1 MPWHLIGARVD
12 VRSTATMVQVFHDG
26 RLVKTHVAA
35 MRGKRTDHGD
45 LPEEK
50 IAYYMRTP
58 AWCRSTAEEVGP
70 ACVEVIAALNEQ
82 GAMFKL
88 RQAQGILG
96 LRDRHDPARL
106 EAACRKA
113 LEAGD
118 PSYRTI
124 KGILALGI
132 EDETLTRPT
141 GDGGAAAF
149 LHGPEQLFGISTLP
163 TTDHTAVISMSAADA
178 ADAMAISDAF
188 ATTTNGDHR

>member
-1 MPWHLIGARVD
+1 MTEGCR
-12 VRSTATMVQVFHDG
+12 FHI
-26 RLVKTHVAA
+26 T
-35 MRGKRTDHGD
+35 
-45 LPEEK
+45 EEK

-58 AWCRSTAEEVGP
+58 AWCRATAEEVGP
-70 ACVEVIAALNEQ
+70 ACVQVIAALNEQ
-82 GAMFKL
+82 GVMFKL

-124 KGILALGI
+124 KGVLALGI
-132 EDETLTRPT
+132 EDERLTRAT

-149 LHGPEQLFGISTLP
+149 LHGPEQLFGAIALP
-163 TTDHTAVISMSAADA
+163 TTDPGTVITTSGADA
-178 ADAMAISDAF
+178 ADAMATPDAF
-188 ATTTNGDHR
+188 ATSGMEAGR